1 MKRFEFLEQWENE
14 LVSYPIW
21 MRISIIVSIS
31 IIILWVGWEFWVS
44 PLIDDITTASNR
56 QIKLEKDI
64 SRINPKI
71 FKDSIAI
78 LKHKR
83 MVIRNSIENSKFRL
97 NRLESESYKYKFLWF
112 DENRFLMILK
122 SILEYSVK
130 LGIKIDKIKSLDIQ
144 NRDIEQYIKIG
155 KIIKIEGAGSYGDII
170 KMLYYIDSFKALLN
184 ITDIKI
190 WLDNGELKFTII
202 IVQYGIEL

>member
-31 IIILWVGWEFWVS
+31 MIILWVGWAFWIS
-44 PLIDDITTASNR
+44 PLIDDIAIASDKKN
-56 QIKLEKDI
+56 KLERDI

-78 LKHKR
+78 LKHKK
-83 MVIRNSIENSKFRL
+83 MSIKKSIENSKFRL

-122 SILEYSVK
+122 SILKYSVK
-130 LGIKIDKIKSLDIQ
+130 LGIRIDKIESIHLQ
-144 NRDIEQYIKIG
+144 NRDIGQYIKVG
-155 KIIKIEGAGSYGDII
+155 KVIKIEGVGNYGDII

-190 WLDNGELKFTII
+190 WLDKGELKFTII